1 MPINATVN
9 LQTNFDDNTKTSIM
23 VLNTLNVAYD
33 LLGLS
38 ELAKQNIT
46 ACFTKNTLEWP
57 DSTVLAPYRPIW
69 GPLLV
74 VQKIFSFFE
83 PLCTNSQ

>member
-69 GPLLV
+69 GTLLV